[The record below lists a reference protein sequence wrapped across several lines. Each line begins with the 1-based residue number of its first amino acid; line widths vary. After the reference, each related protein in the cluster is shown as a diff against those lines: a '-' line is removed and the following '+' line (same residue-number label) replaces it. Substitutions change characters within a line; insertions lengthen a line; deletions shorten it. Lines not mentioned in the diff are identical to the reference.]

1 MSKKPSTTN
10 MSQSSNSFFN
20 GKLKENSKITP
31 SNANK
36 KNISLSINQINSSS
50 HHNSN
55 NTLTSISNL
64 PSSNQI
70 QSQTNDSAYFPNKEN
85 SFKLNSLSTSH
96 GHGQG
101 QGQTILTPSFK
112 ENTIIDLSKN
122 PTSNTN
128 NMSIVTNISN
138 SNNTSIGNVNV
149 MCRFRPISDKER
161 EQSKGLCIESMDNH
175 QVTVKNSND
184 LNVFRFSFDRI
195 FNPKANQEEVFQ
207 VAAKPII
214 DSVLEGFNG
223 TIFAYGQTSSGKTYT
238 MMGDL
243 ESKDNQ
249 GIIPRMVKHVFNHIE
264 NSPSEYEYTVKL
276 SMMEIYME
284 RIKDLIQTDRVNLNI
299 REDKNRGN
307 FVEDLSEHYVSS
319 EEEIMELVQ
328 IGANNRTTKFT
339 NMNDFSSRS
348 HTILMLLIKST
359 NIDDMSIK
367 TGKLFLVD
375 LAGSEKIAKTGAT
388 GLTLE
393 EAKNINKSLTTL
405 GMVINSLTDEKSSHV
420 PYRESKVTRIL
431 QESLGGNSKTCLIIT
446 CSPSNSNDS
455 ETLSTLRF
463 GTRAKTIENKPK
475 INKEVSVVELR
486 HEIEKLELLLYD
498 SNIKNGQL
506 SKILSMNN
514 IPIPS
519 EISFKNRSPVKINRG
534 SFHKTTS
541 SIDIEKDL
549 FQFKDKKE
557 GFFIDDIVPSQSQSQ
572 SQVKDKPLNNNK
584 YFEDNQIIPN
594 QTQQHNEKQALSLLQ
609 IENKQLSRRLL
620 EADES
625 IKRLKI
631 ENDEKQRSI
640 SDLFELKYRF
650 EDIEADNVEKIEFL
664 ERKIKKLKFQI
675 DENQT
680 EKQGFPIEDSNV
692 NDVQKLI
699 FKIVSCVSET
709 YPIFEYHSQDFLN
722 DILSLIEKYKSK
734 NVIKNMIIAN
744 ETNENQLEVLEN
756 NELNQERLKNDCL
769 SKLIKSKE
777 EQIHIYESQIL
788 ELKSKVDFYE
798 SELSLENKNYIKKIE
813 ALEISLHQVDKLYH
827 QVLTQKS
834 VLKIENDVLSMLVSK
849 KNDHISKLDKQID
862 VYYKDNIERE
872 KEKEKGD
879 EKKESF
885 KEKDKEREKER
896 ERPINYVKGHKK
908 SLNHNVVKVLK
919 GGRGSNLTRT
929 GNVSHLESQDKSLIE
944 VIIDEEKV
952 KK

>member
-1 MSKKPSTTN
+1 MSKKPSSN
-10 MSQSSNSFFN
+10 SMSQSSNSFFN

-50 HHNSN
+50 NHNSN

-70 QSQTNDSAYFPNKEN
+70 QSQSNDSAYFPNGNN
-85 SFKLNSLSTSH
+85 SFKINNLSNSH
-96 GHGQG
+96 
-101 QGQTILTPSFK
+101 GQTILTPSFK
-112 ENTIIDLSKN
+112 DNTIIDLSKN
-122 PTSNTN
+122 PNSNTN

-184 LNVFRFSFDRI
+184 LNIFRFSFDRI

-264 NSPSEYEYTVKL
+264 NSPSEFEYTVKL

-284 RIKDLIQTDRVNLNI
+284 RIKDLIQTDRINLNI

-359 NIDDMSIK
+359 NVDDMSIK

-506 SKILSMNN
+506 FKILSMNN
-514 IPIPS
+514 IQIPS
-519 EISFKNRSPVKINRG
+519 EISFKARSPIKINRG

-557 GFFIDDIVPSQSQSQ
+557 GLFLDDMSQSQSQ
-572 SQVKDKPLNNNK
+572 SQVKDKTQSNK
-584 YFEDNQIIPN
+584 YFEDNQIIPQQN
-594 QTQQHNEKQALSLLQ
+594 QQNQQNNEKQAFSLLQ
-609 IENKQLSRRLL
+609 IEIKQLSRRLL

-680 EKQGFPIEDSNV
+680 E
-692 NDVQKLI
+692 
-699 FKIVSCVSET
+699 
-709 YPIFEYHSQDFLN
+709 
-722 DILSLIEKYKSK
+722 
-734 NVIKNMIIAN
+734 
-744 ETNENQLEVLEN
+744 
-756 NELNQERLKNDCL
+756 
-769 SKLIKSKE
+769 
-777 EQIHIYESQIL
+777 
-788 ELKSKVDFYE
+788 
-798 SELSLENKNYIKKIE
+798 
-813 ALEISLHQVDKLYH
+813 
-827 QVLTQKS
+827 
-834 VLKIENDVLSMLVSK
+834 
-849 KNDHISKLDKQID
+849 
-862 VYYKDNIERE
+862 
-872 KEKEKGD
+872 
-879 EKKESF
+879 
-885 KEKDKEREKER
+885 
-896 ERPINYVKGHKK
+896 
-908 SLNHNVVKVLK
+908 NHVF
-919 GGRGSNLTRT
+919 S
-929 GNVSHLESQDKSLIE
+929 
-944 VIIDEEKV
+944 
-952 KK
+952 